1 MRIESIKVENFR
13 NIHSAEVLLPSRLNV
28 FLGDNG
34 AGKTSLLEA
43 AHIVLTGRSQ
53 RRATNEVMLRK
64 GADYFRVA
72 ANLTLGKAS
81 VVSEYGYSPG
91 RQRSIKIN
99 NNPVRG
105 LSELLNEF
113 AVVSFAPEDLQLV
126 TGTPAGRRRAIDFLL
141 STASAGYLTRLT
153 DYSRAIQQK
162 NKLLKDL
169 QKSGPHGSDRDQLH
183 SFNAQII
190 ELGVELMRARSA
202 YSREIASSLHDIYAE
217 LSDEAETVSAEY
229 TPSVVEEDE
238 SKWAE
243 AFERQIEENEE
254 KERILAVA
262 VVGPHRD
269 DWELTLANRPAR
281 QHASQGQAR
290 SLAVAMKLA
299 GFRYL
304 ESMRGDTP
312 VLLFDEIFGELDPG
326 RGKRLLKIVGKFAQA
341 LITSVQPATIEQL
354 GEDASCFN
362 IVEGA
367 IESVPESDTRGH

>member
-13 NIHSAEVLLPSRLNV
+13 NIHSAEVQLPSRLNV

-43 AHIVLTGRSQ
+43 AHIILTGRSQ

-72 ANLTLGKAS
+72 ADLSLGKVP

-126 TGTPAGRRRAIDFLL
+126 TGSPAGRRRAIDFLL

-153 DYSRAIQQK
+153 DYTRAIQQK

-169 QKSGPHGSDRDQLH
+169 QKSGSYALERDQLQ
-183 SFNAQII
+183 SFNVQII

-202 YSREIASSLHDIYAE
+202 YTREIAASLHEIYAE
-217 LSDEAETVSAEY
+217 LSDEAESISATY
-229 TPSVVEEDE
+229 APSVEEEDE

-243 AFERQIEENEE
+243 AFERALEESAE

-262 VVGPHRD
+262 MVGPHRD
-269 DWELTLANRPAR
+269 DWELTLADRPAR

-290 SLAVAMKLA
+290 SLAVSMKLA

-341 LITSVQPATIEQL
+341 LITSVQPHTIDQL
-354 GEDASCFN
+354 GEDATCFRLN
-362 IVEGA
+362 EGV
-367 IESVPESDTRGH
+367 IEELSGV